1 MARGRKTKNVKA
13 EVASMS
19 TSKKIEFF
27 IQMFG
32 WNEEQILQSIA
43 HENPTIIEDDHMRI
57 RFGGVSCQFD
67 PEALRKMVA
76 LIRVAKSKFSQGKS
90 EQLVIDTI
98 VGRGE
103 VVCFDDIEADPVR
116 RVTSGLRQIDELFG
130 YSDDYDAWGMP
141 RGQVSLM
148 AGSPGVG
155 KTRLMTSICGHMTHP
170 NNDDGFMALYFQ
182 NEFAL
187 AQFKQLNKN
196 VIVPES
202 RFLCGDLVHL
212 QDQVDFIKT
221 QDECPDLVVVDS
233 VQMLAEA
240 KSKSG
245 IERCIAFYKQVAME
259 LDIHITFIG
268 QLNKAGEVAG
278 SRSVEHLVDQ
288 VFTVRH
294 MFLPGQFGVNV
305 TKNRWGESGIAA
317 RFEHTA
323 EGVICISEGK
333 RSGGDDSA
341 EIKFDNE
348 FAL

>member
-1 MARGRKTKNVKA
+1 MARGRKTKQL
-13 EVASMS
+13 EASVS
-19 TSKKIEFF
+19 TMTTTKKIEFF
-27 IQMFG
+27 VQMFG
-32 WNEEQILQSIA
+32 WDEQQILQSIA
-43 HENPTIIEDDHMRI
+43 HENPTIIEDDHI
-57 RFGGVSCQFD
+57 RHQFGGVECQFD
-67 PEALRKMVA
+67 SEALRKMIA
-76 LIRVAKSKFSQGKS
+76 LIRVSKSKYSVSKG
-90 EQLVIDTI
+90 EQTVVDDI
-98 VGRGE
+98 VGKGE

-130 YSDDYDAWGMP
+130 YSEDYDAWGMP

-170 NNDDGFMALYFQ
+170 ENDNGFLALYFQ

-187 AQFKQLNKN
+187 AQFKQLNKHT
-196 VIVPES
+196 IAPES
-202 RFLCGDLVHL
+202 RFLCGDLVHM
-212 QDQVDFIKT
+212 QDQVDFIKA
-221 QDECPDLVVVDS
+221 QEISPDLVVIDS

-259 LDIHITFIG
+259 LDIHVCFIG

-294 MFLPGQFGVNV
+294 MFLPGQFGVTV
-305 TKNRWGESGIAA
+305 TKNRWGESGISA
-317 RFEHTA
+317 RFEHTP
-323 EGVICISEGK
+323 EGVICISEGRK
-333 RSGGDDSA
+333 NGQEDSA
-341 EIKFDNE
+341 EIEFDND
-348 FAL
+348 FAM

>member
-1 MARGRKTKNVKA
+1 MARGRKTKTV
-13 EVASMS
+13 EPSVASMT

-27 IQMFG
+27 VQMFG
-32 WNEEQILQSIA
+32 WNEEQILQAIG
-43 HENPTIIEDDHMRI
+43 HENPSIIEDDHI
-57 RFGGVSCQFD
+57 RRQFGGTNCEYD
-67 PEALRKMVA
+67 ANALRKMIA
-76 LIRVAKSKFSQGKS
+76 LIRVAKSKYSVSKS
-90 EQLVIDTI
+90 EQNVIDDI
-98 VGRGE
+98 VGKGE

-116 RVTSGLRQIDELFG
+116 RVTSGLRQIDELYG
-130 YSDDYDAWGMP
+130 YSPDYNSWGMP
-141 RGQVSLM
+141 RGQVSLV

-155 KTRLMTSICGHMTHP
+155 KTRLMTSICGYMTHP
-170 NNDDGFMALYFQ
+170 ENSNNFTALYFQ

-196 VIVPES
+196 TIVPES
-202 RFLCGDLVHL
+202 RFLCGDLVHM

-221 QDECPDLVVVDS
+221 QEVAPDIVVIDS

-259 LDIHITFIG
+259 LDIHVCFIG

-294 MFLPGQFGVNV
+294 MFLPGQFGVTV
-305 TKNRWGESGIAA
+305 TKNRWGESGISA
-317 RFEHTA
+317 RFEHTPD
-323 EGVICISEGK
+323 GVVCISEGRK
-333 RSGGDDSA
+333 NSEDDSV
-341 EIKFDNE
+341 EIEFDND
-348 FAL
+348 FAM

>member
-1 MARGRKTKNVKA
+1 MARGRKAKDVGA
-13 EVASMS
+13 VVASLS
-19 TSKKIEFF
+19 TTKKIEFF

-32 WNEEQILQSIA
+32 WSEQQILQSIG
-43 HENPTIIEDDHMRI
+43 HENPTIIEDDHI
-57 RFGGVSCQFD
+57 RNMFGGEDCEFD
-67 PEALRKMVA
+67 PNALRKMIA
-76 LIRVAKSKFSQGKS
+76 LIRVSKSKYSQGKT
-90 EQLVIDTI
+90 EQIIIDDI
-98 VGRGE
+98 VGKGE

-116 RVTSGLRQIDELFG
+116 RVTSGLRQIDELYG
-130 YSDDYDAWGMP
+130 YSSDYDAWGMP
-141 RGQVSLM
+141 RGQVGLM

-170 NNDDGFMALYFQ
+170 ENQDGFSALYFQ

-187 AQFKQLNKN
+187 SQFKQLNKN
-196 VIVPES
+196 TIVPES
-202 RFLCGDLVHL
+202 RFLCGDLVHM
-212 QDQVDFIKT
+212 QDQVDFLKS
-221 QDECPDLVVVDS
+221 QDEVPDLVVIDS

-259 LDIHITFIG
+259 LDIHVCFIG

-305 TKNRWGESGIAA
+305 TKNRWGESGISA
-317 RFEHTA
+317 RFEHTP
-323 EGVICISEGK
+323 EGVICVSEGRK
-333 RSGGDDSA
+333 NEGESA
-341 EIKFDNE
+341 EIQFDND
-348 FAL
+348 FAM